1 MNRLPLRRLLRS
13 VVLALLLTWGFAS
26 LVGASV
32 DQSLLLL
39 VGGLL
44 IGGHA
49 VLGCCR
55 YHRRLSAVFRM
66 QELSDEDYERIRL
79 ERHDDDDPSSW

>member
-1 MNRLPLRRLLRS
+1 MRS
-13 VVLALLLTWGFAS
+13 AVLAVLLTWAFAS
-26 LVGASV
+26 VVGASV

-39 VGGLL
+39 FGGLL
-44 IGGHA
+44 IGVHA
-49 VLGCCR
+49 FLGYCR

-66 QELSDEDYERIRL
+66 QGLSDEDYERIRL

>member
-39 VGGLL
+39 FWGLL
-44 IGGHA
+44 IGVHA
-49 VLGCCR
+49 FLGYCR
-55 YHRRLSAVFRM
+55 YHRRLSAVLSM
-66 QELSDEDYERIRL
+66 QELSDADYERLRL
-79 ERHDDDDPSSW
+79 ERHPDGPASR

>member
-1 MNRLPLRRLLRS
+1 LNRLPLRRLSRS

-39 VGGLL
+39 FGGLL
-44 IGGHA
+44 IGVHA
-49 VLGCCR
+49 FLGYCR
-55 YHRRLSAVFRM
+55 YHRRLNAVFRM
-66 QELSDEDYERIRL
+66 QELTDEDYERIRL
-79 ERHDDDDPSSW
+79 ERYDDDDPSSW

>member
-1 MNRLPLRRLLRS
+1 MVVLPLRRLMRS
-13 VVLALLLTWGFAS
+13 AFVALLLTWGFSA
-26 LVGASV
+26 LVGATA

-39 VGGLL
+39 FGGLL
-44 IGGHA
+44 IGVHA
-49 VLGCCR
+49 FLGYCR

>member
-1 MNRLPLRRLLRS
+1 MNRLPLRRLSRS

-39 VGGLL
+39 FGGLL
-44 IGGHA
+44 IGVHA
-49 VLGCCR
+49 FLGYCR
-55 YHRRLSAVFRM
+55 YHRRLSAMLCM
-66 QELSDEDYERIRL
+66 QELSDADYERIRL
-79 ERHDDDDPSSW
+79 ERHHDGPASR